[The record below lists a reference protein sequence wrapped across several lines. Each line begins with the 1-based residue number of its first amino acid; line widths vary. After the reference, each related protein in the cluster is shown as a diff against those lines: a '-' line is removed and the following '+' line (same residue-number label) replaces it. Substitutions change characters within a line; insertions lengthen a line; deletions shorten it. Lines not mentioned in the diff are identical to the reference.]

1 MKPFKV
7 LPLLSNSTK
16 TPFDQEEEEKRR
28 RKVFEEFLR
37 EETKALD
44 EEGYCHG
51 DGNSDK
57 IKGVTLGL
65 YEKTP
70 DEQME
75 ILRTLEN
82 RFLQSSSV
90 LIARHVLSEYVIS
103 PEAYKIHPLV
113 RLEAFRWSHSSSGE
127 ESIDVRW
134 RTVEN
139 HIIPL
144 LRKISIIDQT
154 LDSHR
159 SYVFHFLRSTF
170 LTDMKEELCAHERL
184 EGSVVPLLEDIF
196 CQKVS
201 AVEEDFFYRALIELK
216 DFLEKSVFS
225 ALMKDVWDRSS
236 FSTETRIVWCQ
247 WLFAHPFAYDSKE
260 MEKTFQFLQDL
271 VEPGNPLNE
280 APCYV
285 ADAATLILDLGVK
298 NEKWVQDPH
307 NQDQDQDQVI
317 KNAEKVLRDY
327 YETGMSE
334 VYDHQGTQRR
344 SRTFY
349 ENQENVHCIE
359 QESAQ
364 EILDFLH
371 EDFVILPKHALSYY
385 LRWVET
391 SFQMFLS
398 SDKSP
403 VADKEK
409 VILALYRIDK
419 DWSRHGKH
427 RHRLY
432 DIFQMVV
439 AYVEKYGGVE
449 KDHDKKELT
458 KRLLEEL
465 EEMSGTCSTGYAIR
479 LLNVLSGYRNFKIRI
494 PPEYALRCKLFHRLN
509 NGIIEITQRDP
520 ERGSIIMDQMTLPS
534 SHYSQRKEFLEFF
547 RSQLPTLK
555 ENLYEEFKEMMTDTD
570 YDFYLRKAIFSYE
583 GCEGGF

>member
-1 MKPFKV
+1 M
-7 LPLLSNSTK
+7 
-16 TPFDQEEEEKRR
+16 EEEESLR
-28 RKVFEEFLR
+28 RKVFEDFMR
-37 EETKALD
+37 EETKD
-44 EEGYCHG
+44 CHG
-51 DGNSDK
+51 DGNENPDK
-57 IKGVTLGL
+57 VQGVTLGL
-65 YEKTP
+65 YEKSP

-90 LIARHVLSEYVIS
+90 LIARHVLSEYVMS
-103 PEAYKIHPLV
+103 PDAYKIHPLV

-127 ESIDVRW
+127 ESVDVRW
-134 RTVEN
+134 ATVEN
-139 HIIPL
+139 HILPL
-144 LRKISIIDQT
+144 LRQISINRNI
-154 LDSHR
+154 DSHR
-159 SYVFHFLRSTF
+159 SYVFHFLRSIF
-170 LTDMKEELCAHERL
+170 LTEMKEELCTHDRL
-184 EGSVVPLLEDIF
+184 EGSVVPLLIDIF
-196 CQKVS
+196 CQKLS
-201 AVEEDFFYRALIELK
+201 AAEEDFFYRALLELK
-216 DFLEKSVFS
+216 DFLDKKVFS
-225 ALMKDVWDRSS
+225 RLMRDVWDQSS
-236 FSTETRIVWCQ
+236 FSTETRLVWCQ
-247 WLFAHPFAYDSKE
+247 WLFAHPFAYDPKE
-260 MEKTFQFLQDL
+260 MEITLKFLQDL

-285 ADAATLILDLGVK
+285 ADAATLILDTRDRWDRKDREDLPI
-298 NEKWVQDPH
+298 EILQ
-307 NQDQDQDQVI
+307 
-317 KNAEKVLRDY
+317 NAEKVLRDY
-327 YETGMSE
+327 YESGMSE
-334 VYDHQGTQRR
+334 VYDHQPTQRR

-349 ENQENVHCIE
+349 ENQENIHCIE

-371 EDFVILPKHALSYY
+371 EDFVVLPKHALSYY

-398 SDKSP
+398 VTKDSSDESSNENP

-465 EEMSGTCSTGYAIR
+465 DEMSGTCSTGYAIR

-494 PPEYALRCKLFHRLN
+494 PPEYALRCKLFHHLN
-509 NGIIEITQRDP
+509 NGIIDISKKDP
-520 ERGSIIMDQMTLPS
+520 ERGSMIMDQMTLPS

-547 RSQLPTLK
+547 RAQLPTLK
-555 ENLYEEFKEMMTDTD
+555 ESLYVEFKDMMTDTD